1 MLKNRSKIHW
11 NMLCCK
17 TNLIFMENKKRYAS
31 TTYIKAQN
39 IGKIQPNT
47 TCVWLNFTYIL
58 WSYTTQ
64 RGCLTWKRISKL
76 GIGKYRKNLKH
87 HLQFKRG
94 VCVCVCV
101 CGICS
106 LPYQQHI
113 TLISC
118 PLQCYYILPNIS
130 IGLGPALK
138 WKQQTMWDWDFH
150 LGVRD
155 KNVWSFTSTALM
167 CHNYVA

>member
-101 CGICS
+101 WYLLIA
-106 LPYQQHI
+106 LPTTHH
-113 TLISC
+113 T
-118 PLQCYYILPNIS
+118 
-130 IGLGPALK
+130 
-138 WKQQTMWDWDFH
+138 
-150 LGVRD
+150 D
-155 KNVWSFTSTALM
+155 KLSFTVLLYFAQHFHRIRPCSEMETADNVRLRFPSRGKG
-167 CHNYVA
+167 